1 MMARRSLDGGRY
13 LAPLSRCYTHGEGPL
28 KGCLEVS
35 LMRTKP
41 LVWLATAG
49 LLMAAL
55 PLAAHHS
62 FKAQYDE
69 TQPITLNGTVTKI
82 TWNNPHVLMYLD
94 VKDDSGKVAKW
105 ELELA
110 SPNGLMSQ
118 GWKVDSLKPGDQV
131 SVSGF
136 RARDGSNMANIRKVT
151 LEAR

>member
-1 MMARRSLDGGRY
+1 
-13 LAPLSRCYTHGEGPL
+13 
-28 KGCLEVS
+28 
-35 LMRTKP
+35 MRTKR
-41 LVWLATAG
+41 LVLLATAA

-55 PLAAHHS
+55 PVLAHHS

-69 TQPITLNGTVTKI
+69 TKPVTVKGTVTKV
-82 TWNNPHVLMYLD
+82 TWNNPHVLMFLD
-94 VKDDSGKVAKW
+94 VKDDNGKVARW
-105 ELELA
+105 RLELA

-131 SVSGF
+131 SASGF

>member
-1 MMARRSLDGGRY
+1 MCTRQFVL
-13 LAPLSRCYTHGEGPL
+13 
-28 KGCLEVS
+28 
-35 LMRTKP
+35 
-41 LVWLATAG
+41 LATAG

-62 FKAQYDE
+62 FKAEYDE
-69 TQPITLNGTVTKI
+69 SMPITLKGTITKI
-82 TWNNPHVLMYLD
+82 TWNNPHVMMYLKVQD
-94 VKDDSGKVAKW
+94 EAGKSADW

-118 GWKVDSLKPGDQV
+118 GWKVDSLKPGDLV

-136 RARDGSNMANIRKVT
+136 RARDGSNMANIRKVI

>member
-1 MMARRSLDGGRY
+1 
-13 LAPLSRCYTHGEGPL
+13 
-28 KGCLEVS
+28 
-35 LMRTKP
+35 MRTKR
-41 LVWLATAG
+41 LVLLATAS

-55 PLAAHHS
+55 PVLAHHS

-69 TQPITLNGTVTKI
+69 TKPITLQGTVTKV
-82 TWNNPHVLMYLD
+82 TWNNPHVLMYLL
-94 VKDDSGKVAKW
+94 VKGDNGKMAKW
-105 ELELA
+105 RLELA

-131 SVSGF
+131 SASGF

>member
-1 MMARRSLDGGRY
+1 MRIKL
-13 LAPLSRCYTHGEGPL
+13 LAL
-28 KGCLEVS
+28 
-35 LMRTKP
+35 
-41 LVWLATAG
+41 LAIAG

-55 PLAAHHS
+55 PALAHHS

-69 TQPITLNGTVTKI
+69 TMPITIEGTIAKV

-94 VKDDSGKVAKW
+94 VKDDSGKVARWK
-105 ELELA
+105 LELA

-131 SVSGF
+131 SASGF